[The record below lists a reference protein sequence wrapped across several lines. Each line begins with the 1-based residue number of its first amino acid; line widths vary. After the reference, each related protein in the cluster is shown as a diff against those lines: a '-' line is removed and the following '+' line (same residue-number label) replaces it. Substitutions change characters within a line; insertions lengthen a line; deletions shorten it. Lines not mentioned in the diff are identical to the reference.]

1 LSQDDVLDAL
11 DMQIAQALE
20 QDGRES
26 FREVA
31 RQLGIAEG
39 TVRTR
44 VRKMQDAGR
53 LGFQALL
60 NPRAV
65 GLNCIAYV
73 GIAVKDDMLSDVT
86 DALASIDAFIY
97 VTVNLGRFN
106 VVCMAFCP
114 SREELGEILT
124 QKVMALPG
132 VIRTETMEVLEIFR
146 MDNHLKQVGG

>member
-1 LSQDDVLDAL
+1 MSHDDTLDTL
-11 DMQIAQALE
+11 DMEIAQALE

-39 TVRTR
+39 TVRAR
-44 VRKMQDAGR
+44 VRKMQDAGK
-53 LGFQALL
+53 LCFQALL

-73 GIAVKDDMLSDVT
+73 GIAVKDEMLTDVT
-86 DALASIDAFIY
+86 GALASIDAFVY

-124 QKVMALPG
+124 QKVMVLPG
-132 VIRTETMEVLEIFR
+132 VIRTETMEVLQIFR
-146 MDNHLKQVGG
+146 MDNHFRQRGA